1 MPEQTSGAGEPGFF
15 GRVWAQFGEVARKL
29 GIVHE
34 HDINEALEHQ
44 ETTQPRKKLG
54 EILVEKGKMT
64 DDHVA
69 AVLKEQQSPS
79 VKAEAAAIA
88 AETPVPQKPSPKKPA
103 ATKVKKARK
112 KDAKKKPTR
121 KAPKKA
127 KKKTAKKSKKKA
139 RKKKSKS

>member
-1 MPEQTSGAGEPGFF
+1 MPEQTSGAGGPGFF

-34 HDINEALEHQ
+34 HDVNEALEHQ
-44 ETTQPRKKLG
+44 ETTRPRKKLG

-88 AETPVPQKPSPKKPA
+88 AETVAPTQAAAAKAVKKPPRKSKKKAAKKPKK
-103 ATKVKKARK
+103 KA
-112 KDAKKKPTR
+112 
-121 KAPKKA
+121 
-127 KKKTAKKSKKKA
+127 AKKSKKKA
-139 RKKKSKS
+139 AKKKSRS